1 MRAVWTDPVAAQLR
15 TLWRAGAGLDE
26 MVAALGFSGRSIVS
40 KARNLGESKR
50 VFNHATAFIPS
61 HNWRRAKEVAEYL
74 GAPDPYLP
82 TADGN
87 NAHVAA
93 VMLASG
99 KRGFPAINLAR
110 RS

>member
-1 MRAVWTDPVAAQLR
+1 MRALWTGPVTDQLR
-15 TLWRAGAGLDE
+15 TLWRSGAGLDE
-26 MVAALGFSGRSIVS
+26 MVAALGFSARSIVS
-40 KARNLGESKR
+40 KARYLGESKR

-82 TADGN
+82 TDDGN

-93 VMLASG
+93 VKLASG
-99 KRGFPAINLAR
+99 KQGFPVLGVVWQ
-110 RS
+110 S

>member
-1 MRAVWTDPVAAQLR
+1 MRARWTDPVTDQLR

-40 KARNLGESKR
+40 KARYLGESKR

-93 VMLASG
+93 VMLASS
-99 KRGFPAINLAR
+99 KCGFPVLGVVWQ
-110 RS
+110 S